1 MRRGLVTGVLGRF
14 LLGAGTLILL
24 FVAYQLWGTGI
35 AESHSQDVLRQRF
48 EAELHAAHTHPPRT
62 TVPPSTST
70 TGPGSSSS
78 TSVTTS
84 SSGAGDEPTVGPT
97 TRAPGEGS
105 PVGFLTI
112 PKVGL
117 RNAVIIEG
125 TGTDDLR
132 QGPGHYVGT
141 PLPGEAG
148 NAAIAG
154 HRTTYGAPFYDLDRL
169 GRGDPVYVQ
178 TIQGSFT
185 YTVSSSQVV
194 SPSDSAVVSDTKD
207 NELTLTTC
215 NPRFSASTRLIVHAV
230 LSGNEQPAPTLPPAQ
245 AGGAHPAGGAHRA
258 SAAGSAGAAGL
269 AGSQGDWAPA
279 LELGVVA
286 AVVITATFVVAR
298 GRRRRVRRW
307 GVYAVGGV
315 ASLAALFFFFG
326 AVSPLLP
333 ASF

>member
-1 MRRGLVTGVLGRF
+1 MRRGLVTGVLGRI

-48 EAELHAAHTHPPRT
+48 EAELHAAHGTPPT
-62 TVPPSTST
+62 TSAPSTSSSLASGT
-70 TGPGSSSS
+70 TP
-78 TSVTTS
+78 TT
-84 SSGAGDEPTVGPT
+84 GAGDEPTVGPT
-97 TRAPGEGS
+97 IRAPGEGS

-112 PKVGL
+112 PKIGL
-117 RNAVIIEG
+117 DHAVVIEG

-132 QGPGHYVGT
+132 QGPGHYLGT

-154 HRTTYGAPFYDLDRL
+154 HRTTYGAPFYNLDRL
-169 GRGDPVYVQ
+169 ALGDPIYVQ

-185 YTVSSSQVV
+185 YTVENSQVV
-194 SPSDSAVVSDTKD
+194 SPSDSAVVSDTTK

-215 NPRFSASTRLIVHAV
+215 NPRFSASTRLIVHAN
-230 LSGNEQPAPTLPPAQ
+230 LSGNEQPAPTLAPAQ
-245 AGGAHPAGGAHRA
+245 AAGTQPAAGGHGN
-258 SAAGSAGAAGL
+258 SAARSAGL
-269 AGSQGDWAPA
+269 AGLGGSEGDWAPA

-286 AVVITATFVVAR
+286 AVVITATFVLAR

-307 GVYAVGGV
+307 GVYGVGGI